1 MEIKI
6 VYKKC
11 NEIDIEATTENW
23 KISLEKEINKEKLKN
38 NYTKINLKEMGT
50 LGNLPLF

>member
-38 NYTKINLKEMGT
+38 NYIGQYNRNNNYKI
-50 LGNLPLF
+50 